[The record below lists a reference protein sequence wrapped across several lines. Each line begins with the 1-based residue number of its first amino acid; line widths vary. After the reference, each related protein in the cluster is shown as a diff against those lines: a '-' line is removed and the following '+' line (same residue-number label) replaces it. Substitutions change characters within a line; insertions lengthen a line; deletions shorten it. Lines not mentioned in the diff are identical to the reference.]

1 MEYKVMDYQ
10 KVTEYLTDNMI
21 EMGKYDDM
29 NVAVDQCEVIQHD
42 VSIGKS
48 GYPMDS
54 KTEIIQIVAESSH
67 TGGNNLYEDGWLVL
81 LITPK
86 DATELTDGKK
96 SDVDKQAVKRA
107 TNHSEHRDDE
117 EETNAEETPTFPT
130 KKGRGQ
136 HSNSRKNLVPFKKG
150 QSGNPGGRPTKY
162 ANLKSALDKWS
173 ADESVPD
180 FLGDPPAHASTMK
193 ERVHWR
199 IWYKAS
205 QGDTKCIE
213 ILAQL
218 GCLDDQLL

>member
-117 EETNAEETPTFPT
+117 EETNAEQTPTFPT

-173 ADESVPD
+173 VDESVPD

-218 GCLDDQLL
+218 GCLDD

>member
-10 KVTEYLTDNMI
+10 KVTEYLTDNMV
-21 EMGKYDDM
+21 EMGKFDDM
-29 NVAVDQCEVIQHD
+29 DIAVEQSTI
-42 VSIGKS
+42 IGENPAKL
-48 GYPMDS
+48 GYPMRS

-67 TGGNNLYEDGWLVL
+67 TGGNNLYEDGWLVI

-86 DATELTDGKK
+86 DDTELTDGKK
-96 SDVDKQAVKRA
+96 SDVDKQGVKRA

-150 QSGNPGGRPTKY
+150 QSGNPGERPTKY

-173 ADESVPD
+173 ADESVPN

>member
-1 MEYKVMDYQ
+1 MK
-10 KVTEYLTDNMI
+10 
-21 EMGKYDDM
+21 
-29 NVAVDQCEVIQHD
+29 
-42 VSIGKS
+42 
-48 GYPMDS
+48 
-54 KTEIIQIVAESSH
+54 KT
-67 TGGNNLYEDGWLVL
+67 NNE
-81 LITPK
+81 
-86 DATELTDGKK
+86 
-96 SDVDKQAVKRA
+96 Q
-107 TNHSEHRDDE
+107 
-117 EETNAEETPTFPT
+117 TPTFPT

-136 HSNSRKNLVPFKKG
+136 HSNSRNNLKPFKKG

-173 ADESVPD
+173 VDESVPD

-218 GCLDDQLL
+218 GCLDD

>member
-21 EMGKYDDM
+21 EMGKFDDM

-48 GYPMDS
+48 GYPMGS

-67 TGGNNLYEDGWLVL
+67 TGGNNLYEDGWLVIL
-81 LITPK
+81 TTPE
-86 DATELTDGKK
+86 DDTELTDGKK
-96 SDVDKQAVKRA
+96 SDVDKQVVKRA
-107 TNHSEHRDDE
+107 KSHSEQRDKE
-117 EETNAEETPTFPT
+117 EKENAEQTLTFPT

-136 HSNSRKNLVPFKKG
+136 HSNSRNNLKPFKKG

-173 ADESVPD
+173 VDESVPD

-218 GCLDDQLL
+218 GCLDD